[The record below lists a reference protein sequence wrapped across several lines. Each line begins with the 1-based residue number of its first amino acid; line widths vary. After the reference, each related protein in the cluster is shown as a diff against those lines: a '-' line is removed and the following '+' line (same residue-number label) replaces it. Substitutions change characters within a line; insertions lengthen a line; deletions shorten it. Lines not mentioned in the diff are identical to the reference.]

1 MVYRPHI
8 NYKNT
13 FLWQGM
19 STHGSL
25 LDSSCPQPPIRIEC
39 STVISSFTSSVS
51 RPITNKQRKCFSV
64 ARHRHGPSGV
74 GTEPFIPNMERN
86 PRKSTSPN
94 DNSDCFQVG
103 WLVCMWMSAEVWMW
117 RAKWKLSLLCNFC
130 VKKNI
135 IDPSSYI
142 FLVCHTFLFFLI
154 LFFLIFLQSIH
165 CWWLSGVFSPANIRL
180 THVDDA
186 SRSRWFTCFW
196 FSFIWP
202 GRECRLAL
210 PPVR

>member
-51 RPITNKQRKCFSV
+51 RPITYKQRKCFSV

-130 VKKNI
+130 VKKKYYWSQLLHI
-135 IDPSSYI
+135 SSLSYI
-142 FLVCHTFLFFLI
+142 PFF
-154 LFFLIFLQSIH
+154 
-165 CWWLSGVFSPANIRL
+165 
-180 THVDDA
+180 
-186 SRSRWFTCFW
+186 
-196 FSFIWP
+196 
-202 GRECRLAL
+202 
-210 PPVR
+210 